1 MLGSNRKFILVGLF
15 LSVLAGCTSLSSC
28 GDDDV
33 RLLRTPTEHMVN
45 YGIKNYEDGN
55 YTTAMTTFQNLVA
68 NKDATK
74 SEKVIAY
81 KYMAFLHCVSPTA
94 SKDTRERMCRESFKK
109 AFELNPNFDLKPA
122 EAGHPVW
129 GPVFSSVKHTPKK

>member
-1 MLGSNRKFILVGLF
+1 
-15 LSVLAGCTSLSSC
+15 
-28 GDDDV
+28 
-33 RLLRTPTEHMVN
+33 MVN
-45 YGIKNYEDGN
+45 NGIKNYEDGN
-55 YTTAMTTFQNLVA
+55 YTTAMTIFQNLVA

-81 KYMAFLHCVSPTA
+81 KYMAFLHCISPTA

>member
-1 MLGSNRKFILVGLF
+1 MLGGSKRIILAGLC
-15 LSVLAGCTSLSSC
+15 LSILAGCSSLTSC
-28 GDDDV
+28 GDDEV

-45 YGIKNYEDGN
+45 NGIKSYEDGN
-55 YTTAMTTFQNLVA
+55 YSSAMTTFQNLVA

-74 SEKVIAY
+74 GEKVIAY
-81 KYMAFLHCVSPTA
+81 KYMAFLHCVSSTA

-129 GPVFSSVKHTPKK
+129 GPVFSSVKHSPKK